1 MLRSSVSLYYSSEH
15 NNEVLKQTIS
25 YYYIQC
31 QEYGRYRDSKQT
43 TWVDAWCS

>member
-1 MLRSSVSLYYSSEH
+1 MLRGGVSLYHSSEH
-15 NNEVLKQTIS
+15 NNEVLKQTLL

-43 TWVDAWCS
+43 TQVDA